1 MTSILYISYD
11 GLTEPLGQSQIIAYI
26 EKLADEHEIF
36 VISFEKPFDLAST
49 DHFTKIHNRLTN
61 VGIKWIPMKYHKKPT
76 VIASMYDIFRGIFVA
91 TYISK
96 KNNIKILHARSYIPA
111 LIGLFVKKFL
121 NVKLL
126 FDIRGFWAD
135 ERVDGG
141 IWKKNGFIFSIV
153 KILERHLFIN
163 SDHIVT
169 LTKASVSKIFEFN
182 YWNGKKPKITVIPT
196 CADLNHFKPPKNLKK
211 SPFIFGY
218 VGSFGTW
225 YMMKE
230 TLLLFSAILRLRED
244 SRMIIVNRNEHNLLI
259 SYISKLNLP
268 LDRFDII
275 NSSHKDVVNHI
286 QSMHAASA
294 LIKPCFSKIA
304 SAPTKLAEYLGCGVP
319 CVGNYGVG
327 DFENILE
334 TNKVG
339 IVLRGFDINLLNQA
353 ASDILRL
360 AENYKIRDN
369 CRMVAKTYF
378 SLKDGVKSYRSI
390 YEGLLNYET

>member
-1 MTSILYISYD
+1 M
-11 GLTEPLGQSQIIAYI
+11 
-26 EKLADEHEIF
+26 
-36 VISFEKPFDLAST
+36 
-49 DHFTKIHNRLTN
+49 
-61 VGIKWIPMKYHKKPT
+61 
-76 VIASMYDIFRGIFVA
+76 
-91 TYISK
+91 
-96 KNNIKILHARSYIPA
+96 
-111 LIGLFVKKFL
+111 
-121 NVKLL
+121 
-126 FDIRGFWAD
+126 
-135 ERVDGG
+135 
-141 IWKKNGFIFSIV
+141 
-153 KILERHLFIN
+153 
-163 SDHIVT
+163 
-169 LTKASVSKIFEFN
+169 
-182 YWNGKKPKITVIPT
+182 IPT
-196 CADLNHFKPPKNLKK
+196 CADLNHFKPSKNLKK
-211 SPFIFGY
+211 ISIYFGY

-319 CVGNYGVG
+319 CVGKFMGKF

-378 SLKDGVKSYRSI
+378 SLKDGVNHIVQFMKVC
-390 YEGLLNYET
+390 